1 MKQKRIKIMILPFLL
16 LALYLS
22 ACSSV
27 TTPKMLPLDEMP
39 EFVRT
44 APVSVQ
50 QAYQFAAAN
59 PEFMTHI
66 PCYCGC
72 GDIGHTSNL
81 QCYVSHIDPAGA
93 ITFDE
98 HAIGCSICVDIT
110 HDAMRMLEEGKT
122 TEQIKQA
129 IDETYSKYGTSN
141 MP

>member
-1 MKQKRIKIMILPFLL
+1 
-16 LALYLS
+16 
-22 ACSSV
+22 
-27 TTPKMLPLDEMP
+27 MLQLDEMP
-39 EFVRT
+39 EFVRS

-59 PEFMTHI
+59 PEFMAHI

-81 QCYVSHIDPAGA
+81 QCYVSHIDPAGV
-93 ITFDE
+93 ITYDE

-110 HDAMRMLEEGKT
+110 RDAMRLLAEGKT